1 MNIER
6 RCWAEIDLDK
16 LKQNYEVTKAL
27 VPTAQLFMVVKANAY
42 GHGDIEIAKAFEKFG
57 AKLFAVS
64 CLEEA
69 LSLRRGGI
77 LEPILVLGYTPPEAA
92 TALAVNN
99 ITVAVHNL
107 QTAKELAEQAAH
119 NKVTVH
125 VHLKV
130 DTGMGRIGFEASR
143 NMQQAA
149 DEMVEIT
156 QLAGLKAV
164 GMFTHFSVAD
174 SATEEDI
181 AYTQA
186 QFDVFQKVIA
196 LFEEKASPLPM
207 YHCANSGATVQYPA
221 MHLNAVRPGI
231 ILYGY
236 APDKTV
242 PCAGLQPVLT
252 LKATVAQV
260 KEVNKGNYI
269 SYGRTYQT
277 EKPMKLAT
285 VTVGYADGYPR
296 ALSGRGVF
304 TVNGKPAPIVGRV
317 CMDQTIV
324 DVTDCGEVHSGDE
337 VIVLGANGI
346 DTVEQVAEKV
356 GTIPHEIT
364 CGLTSRVGRVYIKDG
379 IEQ

>member
-1 MNIER
+1 MNLER
-6 RCWAEIDLDK
+6 RCWAEVDLDK
-16 LKQNYEVTKAL
+16 LKQNYEVAKAL
-27 VPTAQLFMVVKANAY
+27 APTAQLFVVVKANAY
-42 GHGDIEIAKAFEKFG
+42 GHGDVEIAKAFEKFG

-69 LSLRRGGI
+69 LILRRAGI
-77 LEPILVLGYTPPEAA
+77 LAPILVLGYTPPEAA

-99 ITVAVHNL
+99 LTVAVHNL
-107 QTAKELAEQAAH
+107 QSAKQLAQQAQY
-119 NKVTVH
+119 NKVTVQ

-130 DTGMGRIGFEASR
+130 DTGMGRIGFEAAR

-149 DEMVEIT
+149 DEMVEIAG
-156 QLAGLKAV
+156 LAGLKTV
-164 GMFTHFSVAD
+164 GMFTHFSVSD
-174 SATEEDI
+174 SAIEDDK

-196 LFEEKASPLPM
+196 LFEEKATPLPM
-207 YHCANSGATVQYPA
+207 YHCANSGATVQYPE
-221 MHLNAVRPGI
+221 MHLQAVRPGI

-236 APDKTV
+236 APAEDV
-242 PCAGLQPVLT
+242 PCEGLQPILT

-277 EKPMKLAT
+277 TEPRKLAT

-304 TVNGKPAPIVGRV
+304 TVNGKPAPVVGRV
-317 CMDQTIV
+317 CMDQMVI
-324 DVTDCGEVHSGDE
+324 DVTDCGSVQSGDE
-337 VIVLGANGI
+337 VIAFGAGGI
-346 DTVEQVAEKV
+346 ETVEQVAEKA

-364 CGLTSRVGRVYIKDG
+364 CGLTNRVKRIYINKDA
-379 IEQ
+379 E